1 MQITADRIEINQ
13 IDLNDITFKITT
25 DISTDDLIESIKNVG
40 LISPPILR
48 YTADKRYIVV
58 SGFRRVGACRSLGWQ
73 HIDAR
78 VVSETQSDLN
88 PLKLAIADNCLN
100 RQLNV
105 IEQSVSI
112 SKLSVFFPDD
122 ISLSRESQKI
132 GLNVNPKLLKKLRK
146 INSVDN
152 DLKEKISAGII
163 PFSIGLEL
171 SEMDQSEAI
180 AISKIIEQLHLTL
193 NHQKEIIR
201 LAQEGA
207 RLNNVPILDVI
218 KDCNVTDV
226 INDPELDRNQKI
238 KRIRRYLKQIRYPE
252 IVRFETNYLTCLQRM
267 KLPESIQ
274 LNPPADF
281 EGNNF
286 SMVLHFQD
294 LKQFKTANDRL
305 NELQDHPDFAKILE
319 KEFEDN

>member
-171 SEMDQSEAI
+171 SEMEQSEAI
-180 AISKIIEQLHLTL
+180 AISQIIEQLHLTL

-218 KDCNVTDV
+218 KDGNVTDV
-226 INDPELDRNQKI
+226 INDPGLDRNQKI
-238 KRIRRYLKQIRYPE
+238 KKIRRYLKQIRYPE
-252 IVRFETNYLTCLQRM
+252 IVRFETNYLACLQRM

-294 LKQFKTANDRL
+294 LKQFKTVNDRL

>member
-122 ISLSRESQKI
+122 ITLSRESQKI

-171 SEMDQSEAI
+171 SEMEQSEAI
-180 AISKIIEQLHLTL
+180 AISQIIEQLHLTL

-218 KDCNVTDV
+218 KDGNVTDV
-226 INDPELDRNQKI
+226 INDPGLDRNQKI
-238 KRIRRYLKQIRYPE
+238 KKIRRYLKQIRYPE
-252 IVRFETNYLTCLQRM
+252 IVRFETNYLACLQRM

-294 LKQFKTANDRL
+294 LKQFKTVNDRL